1 MLNGISGDRCPLPGC
16 RGWCLPVVALVAVMC
31 VPHRLAVAQ
40 TPGGQAGASQ
50 APAPQPPPY
59 TETIDVVGATPIHGL
74 GIARSKVPGH
84 VQVAGASDLARA
96 PGLHVGE
103 QMTTAFASVHVNDA
117 QSNPFQPDVQF
128 RGFAVSPLLG
138 LPQGLA
144 VYQDGVRLNEAFGD
158 TVNWDLIPG
167 NAIAG
172 VNLMPG
178 SNPLFGLN
186 ALGGAISLQMKTGFS
201 HPGHAVSV
209 MGGSF
214 GRVWTDLQSGG
225 RHGRVSYFVA
235 GRLLTEDGWRDVSPS
250 RVRQVFGNVE
260 WQGASTTMHASV
272 TAGSN
277 RLIGNGAAPT
287 LLLEERREAVFTHP
301 DETKTGMALATLRG
315 RHALAPGVTV
325 DGVLFYR
332 PSTVRTFNGDD
343 TDYDECEDEGLE
355 ELLCGEEGDGE
366 PVLDPFG
373 LVVPADDSNP
383 LDGTNN
389 TSRTRTHGWGG
400 GVQAT
405 VTRPLADHGN
415 HFILGFG
422 IDGGRSRYESDTEL
436 ARLTDTRGTVGS
448 GIVDSDAAVRLRTRV
463 SHAGVYV
470 ADFFDVTP
478 GLTLM
483 GAARANHSVVRL
495 RDQLGDELTG
505 DHTFSRI
512 NPSAGLTYAVPG
524 GVTAFGSFGVAS
536 RVPTPSELGCA
547 DPDDPC
553 RLPNAFVAD
562 PPLEQVIARTWEGGA
577 RREGGRVAW
586 AASLFRTENRDDII
600 FISSGAPT
608 SAGHFENVGSTLRR
622 GLELSAGATAT
633 RVGWG
638 AAYTYLRATFDTAL
652 TLSSPNHPD
661 AVDDEIEV
669 VRGSSIPGVPRHQFT
684 GDVSVRMGRA
694 VVGATL
700 VSQSSRFLRGDEA
713 NLLEP
718 VDGSS
723 VVHLSG
729 AVGLHPRVRLVGRV
743 SNLFDT
749 DYATFGL
756 LGEADEVL
764 GDAYDDPRFLS
775 PGAPRAAWAGVEIS
789 FP

>member
-1 MLNGISGDRCPLPGC
+1 
-16 RGWCLPVVALVAVMC
+16 
-31 VPHRLAVAQ
+31 
-40 TPGGQAGASQ
+40 
-50 APAPQPPPY
+50 
-59 TETIDVVGATPIHGL
+59 
-74 GIARSKVPGH
+74 
-84 VQVAGASDLARA
+84 
-96 PGLHVGE
+96 
-103 QMTTAFASVHVNDA
+103 
-117 QSNPFQPDVQF
+117 
-128 RGFAVSPLLG
+128 
-138 LPQGLA
+138 
-144 VYQDGVRLNEAFGD
+144 
-158 TVNWDLIPG
+158 
-167 NAIAG
+167 
-172 VNLMPG
+172 
-178 SNPLFGLN
+178 
-186 ALGGAISLQMKTGFS
+186 
-201 HPGHAVSV
+201 
-209 MGGSF
+209 
-214 GRVWTDLQSGG
+214 
-225 RHGRVSYFVA
+225 
-235 GRLLTEDGWRDVSPS
+235 
-250 RVRQVFGNVE
+250 
-260 WQGASTTMHASV
+260 
-272 TAGSN
+272 
-277 RLIGNGAAPT
+277 
-287 LLLEERREAVFTHP
+287 
-301 DETKTGMALATLRG
+301 
-315 RHALAPGVTV
+315 
-325 DGVLFYR
+325 
-332 PSTVRTFNGDD
+332 
-343 TDYDECEDEGLE
+343 
-355 ELLCGEEGDGE
+355 
-366 PVLDPFG
+366 
-373 LVVPADDSNP
+373 
-383 LDGTNN
+383 
-389 TSRTRTHGWGG
+389 
-400 GVQAT
+400 
-405 VTRPLADHGN
+405 
-415 HFILGFG
+415 
-422 IDGGRSRYESDTEL
+422 
-436 ARLTDTRGTVGS
+436 
-448 GIVDSDAAVRLRTRV
+448 
-463 SHAGVYV
+463 
-470 ADFFDVTP
+470 
-478 GLTLM
+478 M